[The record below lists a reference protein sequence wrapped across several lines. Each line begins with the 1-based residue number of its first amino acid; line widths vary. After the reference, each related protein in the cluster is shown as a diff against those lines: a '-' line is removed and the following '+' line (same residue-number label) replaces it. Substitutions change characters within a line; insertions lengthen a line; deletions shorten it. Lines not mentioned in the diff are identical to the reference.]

1 MLNTIA
7 KAANFLHISQP
18 SLTATIKKMEADL
31 GYDLFMRTTKD
42 IKITEKGIQFYKYAT
57 QLVQEYHSTVEKMY
71 DLNITS
77 EPKIKIGILESTHQW
92 VANVI
97 QLHHKMYTN
106 QKYRIY
112 EIHDRSAS
120 IDQLLNFDI
129 HFTLTN
135 EKINHEDI
143 ISIPLYEEPYV
154 LLTPKNEFPNHKAIK
169 IENLPLIMPIKN
181 SQMQKHLDDF
191 FNRMNILIL

>member
-1 MLNTIA
+1 
-7 KAANFLHISQP
+7 
-18 SLTATIKKMEADL
+18 MEADL

>member
-1 MLNTIA
+1 
-7 KAANFLHISQP
+7 
-18 SLTATIKKMEADL
+18 MEADL

-97 QLHHKMYTN
+97 QLHHKLSL
-106 QKYRIY
+106 
-112 EIHDRSAS
+112 IH
-120 IDQLLNFDI
+120 I
-129 HFTLTN
+129 
-135 EKINHEDI
+135 
-143 ISIPLYEEPYV
+143 
-154 LLTPKNEFPNHKAIK
+154 
-169 IENLPLIMPIKN
+169 
-181 SQMQKHLDDF
+181 
-191 FNRMNILIL
+191 